1 MLVNSQ
7 QALTKIVAGVAK
19 FQREVYP
26 SQRHIFQQLKER
38 QHPIAMFFT
47 CADSRILPNVLLQ
60 TGPGEVFTERTP
72 GNIVPRYSDH
82 VGGVTASVEF
92 ALLALH
98 VPLIIICG
106 HTNCGVVK
114 ALLEPEMASGM
125 PALQN
130 WMRHALAARERL
142 LRENR
147 DASKQDQL
155 RLLTEY
161 NVLAQL
167 DNLKTHPSVEA
178 GLASGELAVEGWIY
192 DIAEGAVCSAR
203 LDSGRFEPLV
213 SAPE

>member
-7 QALTKIVAGVAK
+7 QALAKIVDGVKK
-19 FQREVYP
+19 FQSEVYP
-26 SQRHIFQQLKER
+26 AQRDIFQHLKDR

-47 CADSRILPNVLLQ
+47 CADSRILPNVIMQ

-92 ALLALH
+92 ALLALR

-106 HTNCGVVK
+106 HTNCGVMK
-114 ALLEPEMASGM
+114 ALLEPQVASGM
-125 PALQN
+125 PAMQN

-142 LRENR
+142 LRESAT
-147 DASKQDQL
+147 ASRQDPL

-161 NVLAQL
+161 NVLAQM

-178 GLASGELAVEGWIY
+178 RLASGELAIEGWVY
-192 DIAEGAVCSAR
+192 DIAEGAVWAAHS
-203 LDSGRFEPLV
+203 DSGHFELLV
-213 SAPE
+213 PPQQ